1 MTEYLFWC
9 EISLK
14 LNANLILPAVVII
27 NEAGGGG
34 RGKQPVWACANLVPS
49 FFSMKDAGNE
59 VRLG

>member
-14 LNANLILPAVVII
+14 LNANLILPAAVII

-34 RGKQPVWACANLVPS
+34 GGVSNLSGPVLILFPGS
-49 FFSMKDAGNE
+49 F
-59 VRLG
+59 RR